1 VDVGGGRRLN
11 LHCREAGSPAVIFD
25 SGLNDSTIAW
35 ALVQPAI
42 SKTNATCSYDR
53 AGMGFSDAANY
64 KKPEELIGENGL
76 LEQLTK
82 LLVER
87 APDTEMAEHL
97 GNI

>member
-1 VDVGGGRRLN
+1 VG
-11 LHCREAGSPAVIFD
+11 AGSPAVIFD

-35 ALVQPAI
+35 ALVQLAI

-53 AGMGFSDAANY
+53 AGMGFGDAANY